1 MKKKHNLEDIP
12 ECKEGNVT
20 VNGHLNDGEKHNLE
34 DLPEY
39 KEDNDTVNGHL
50 NCRKKHE
57 YMIYRGAEKEM
68 TL

>member
-12 ECKEGNVT
+12 ECKEDNDT

-39 KEDNDTVNGHL
+39 KEDNDNVNGYL
-50 NCRKKHE
+50 DCRKKH
-57 YMIYRGAEKEM
+57 II
-68 TL
+68 